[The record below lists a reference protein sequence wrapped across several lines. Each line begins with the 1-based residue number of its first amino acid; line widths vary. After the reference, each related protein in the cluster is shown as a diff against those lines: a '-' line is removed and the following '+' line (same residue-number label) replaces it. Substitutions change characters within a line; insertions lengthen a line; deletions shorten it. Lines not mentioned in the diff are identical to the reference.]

1 MIRFKSPNRHVVFFL
16 QPCNTT
22 LLHGNKVWLLPFQ
35 FQGCNACLVTR
46 LVLPCYKAGK
56 QAYYQVVI
64 FIWRV
69 RVRGEGGREIGRVRE
84 GEREREGVN
93 FSQ

>member
-1 MIRFKSPNRHVVFFL
+1 MGSGIGVCGLECTGSSPPFGMLFFFL

-56 QAYYQVVI
+56 PAYYQVVI
-64 FIWRV
+64 FIWV
-69 RVRGEGGREIGRVRE
+69 LG
-84 GEREREGVN
+84 
-93 FSQ
+93 

>member
-1 MIRFKSPNRHVVFFL
+1 MVWSVQVQVPQPACCFFL

-64 FIWRV
+64 FIWV
-69 RVRGEGGREIGRVRE
+69 DTSTMGLETGNVT
-84 GEREREGVN
+84 
-93 FSQ
+93 SC